1 MIRAVVILLE
11 KDGKI
16 VFVKRSKFKKSLPE
30 RWSLTS
36 GMVEKNESVFETAK
50 REAKEELDV
59 DIFDLEL
66 FDEREIKKDGEHK
79 ILYFIKAKYKGDLKL
94 VDERETSEI
103 RQYSMKEF
111 FSLFKDEEIGHGLQY
126 LRKKLGY

>member
-11 KDGKI
+11 KDEKI
-16 VFVKRSKFKKSLPE
+16 VFVKRSMLKKSLPG

-36 GMVEKNESVFETAK
+36 GMVEENESVFETAK

-66 FDEREIKKDGEHK
+66 IDEQEIKKDSEHK
-79 ILYFIKAKYKGDLKL
+79 ILYFIRASYKGDLKL
-94 VDERETSEI
+94 VDERETAEI